1 MTTLEKLEKIV
12 SEYKEIE
19 PGSLKAETTFAEL
32 ELDSLD
38 VVDMTMACEDEFG
51 VSVEMDENLKSFGDL
66 IAILEA
72 GKE

>member
-12 SEYKEIE
+12 GEYKEIE
-19 PGSLKAETTFAEL
+19 PGTLKPETTFAEL

-38 VVDMTMACEDEFG
+38 VVDMTMACEDTFG
-51 VSVEMDENLKSFGDL
+51 VSVEMSEDLKSFGDL

-72 GKE
+72 GK